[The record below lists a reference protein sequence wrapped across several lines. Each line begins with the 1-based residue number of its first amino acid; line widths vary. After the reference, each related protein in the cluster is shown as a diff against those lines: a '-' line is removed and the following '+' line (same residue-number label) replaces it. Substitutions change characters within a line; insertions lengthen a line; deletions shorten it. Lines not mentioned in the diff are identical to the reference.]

1 MVSVL
6 DVSNITR
13 SEETWRE
20 TVIRVRVRRLMVL
33 LSELSMLSA

>member
-13 SEETWRE
+13 SKETWRE
-20 TVIRVRVRRLMVL
+20 TVFRVCVRRLVVL